1 MTDLFSLVEHPL
13 AVTLIWPF
21 ALGLLLPPVLR
32 WLAGGATGWRIAV
45 VAVPLGLLAGLVLM
59 LGRPALPPPSSTQK
73 LPYLLT
79 AAAAAA
85 AMLGLLNPRPA
96 RIAAIPAALLV
107 VGGGTLWM
115 AGARLGRYETI
126 DLVLL
131 LGGLSLGFVAL
142 LGRLSQKAETDGAGR
157 QMLVI
162 LAALGLGF
170 VAINGGSASVG
181 QAGFMAAA
189 AGAGFLPW
197 LLLPGRAAFGQA
209 GVVAAG
215 GSLALL
221 AAHLVL
227 SRPSGLV
234 VACLAILLLVPFAD
248 GPAARL
254 SNRLGIGQGRFGKP
268 ARLVVLGLVAAVPAA
283 IAVAI
288 AILVGAGLPS

>member
-1 MTDLFSLVEHPL
+1 
-13 AVTLIWPF
+13 
-21 ALGLLLPPVLR
+21 
-32 WLAGGATGWRIAV
+32 
-45 VAVPLGLLAGLVLM
+45 
-59 LGRPALPPPSSTQK
+59 
-73 LPYLLT
+73 
-79 AAAAAA
+79 
-85 AMLGLLNPRPA
+85 
-96 RIAAIPAALLV
+96 
-107 VGGGTLWM
+107 
-115 AGARLGRYETI
+115 
-126 DLVLL
+126 
-131 LGGLSLGFVAL
+131 
-142 LGRLSQKAETDGAGR
+142 
-157 QMLVI
+157 
-162 LAALGLGF
+162 
-170 VAINGGSASVG
+170 
-181 QAGFMAAA
+181 MAAA

-268 ARLVVLGLVAAVPAA
+268 ARLVVLGLVAAVPTA